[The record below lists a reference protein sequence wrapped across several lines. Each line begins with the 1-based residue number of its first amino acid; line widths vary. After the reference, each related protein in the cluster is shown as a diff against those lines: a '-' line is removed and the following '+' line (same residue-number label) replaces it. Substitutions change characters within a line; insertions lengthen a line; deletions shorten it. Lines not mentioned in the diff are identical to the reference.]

1 MPMIKYIPFL
11 KFKQNEIQGIA
22 QLDSGIRNQITP
34 LYDVPRSQNIMT
46 EFEVLK
52 RIRLAAAELKK
63 SKDADSEYWFF
74 VDNLDIDESI
84 NLAGSFQYRYML
96 NALKDYSLM
105 PVVALDRSPDHNS
118 AAFDFIRMKS
128 GSLGVRLQEEDIES
142 YGITKPRLDL
152 LWTEIQAAQPA
163 GVVLL
168 IDLRIVDDHAE
179 SKRKVERFLSRFKLD
194 FQVDATSVSGSV
206 IPGNIATLIGT
217 DVQKHVVREE
227 YLLWRSLTSSPDYQ
241 NVLYGDYGVV
251 SPEYSDLDLNPELMS
266 GVSTPKVF
274 YTHSDQFYISRGR
287 RFKTHGYQQ
296 YFTIADDIVGQAF
309 YRGAAYSYGDN
320 YIHERSFLSARRPPK
335 GGSPST
341 WIKSLI
347 AAHITFIV
355 NTI

>member
-1 MPMIKYIPFL
+1 MIKYIPFL
-11 KFKQNEIQGIA
+11 KFKQNEIQGVA
-22 QLDSGIRNQITP
+22 QLGSVVRDQIAP
-34 LYDVPRSQNIMT
+34 LYDVPRSQSVMT
-46 EFEVLK
+46 EVEILK

-74 VDNLDIDESI
+74 VDNFDIDESI

-96 NALKDYSLM
+96 DALKTYRLM

-118 AAFDFIRMKS
+118 AAFDFIRRKP
-128 GSLGVRLQEEDIES
+128 GLVGVRLQETDIES
-142 YGITKPRLDL
+142 YNITKPRLDL
-152 LWTEIQAAQPA
+152 LWSEIQAAQPA

-168 IDLRIVDDHAE
+168 IDLRVIDDHVE
-179 SKRKVERFLSRFKLD
+179 SKRKVERFLSRFRLD
-194 FQVDATSVSGSV
+194 FQVNATSVSGSV

-227 YLLWRSLTSSPDYQ
+227 YRLWRTLTSSPDYQ
-241 NVLYGDYGVV
+241 HILYGDYGVV

-296 YFTIADDIVGQAF
+296 YFTISDDIVGQTF

-320 YIHERSFLSARRPPK
+320 YIHERSYLSARRPPK

-341 WIKSLI
+341 WIKSLT

>member
-1 MPMIKYIPFL
+1 MIKYIPFL
-11 KFKQNEIQGIA
+11 KFKQNEIQGVA

-34 LYDVPRSQNIMT
+34 LYDVPRSQNVMT
-46 EFEVLK
+46 EIEILK
-52 RIRLAAAELKK
+52 RIRLAATELKK
-63 SKDADSEYWFF
+63 SKDANSEYWFF

-84 NLAGSFQYRYML
+84 NLSGTFQYRYII
-96 NALKDYSLM
+96 NALRDYRLI
-105 PVVALDRSPDHNS
+105 PVVALDRSADHN
-118 AAFDFIRMKS
+118 AAALDFIRMKP
-128 GSLGVRLQEEDIES
+128 GSLGVRLQETDIES
-142 YGITKPRLDL
+142 YGITKLRLDL
-152 LWTEIQAAQPA
+152 LWNEIRAAQPA

-168 IDLRIVDDHAE
+168 IDLRIVNDHAE
-179 SKRKVERFLSRFKLD
+179 SKRKVERFLSRFKQD
-194 FQVDATSVSGSV
+194 FHVDATSVSGSV

-227 YLLWRSLTSSPDYQ
+227 YRLWRTLTNSPDYQ
-241 NVLYGDYGVV
+241 HVLYGDYGVV

-296 YFTIADDIVGQAF
+296 YFAISDDIVGQAF
-309 YRGAAYSYGDN
+309 YRGAAYSYGDS
-320 YIHERSFLSARRPPK
+320 YIHERSYLSARRPPK

-341 WIKSLI
+341 WIKSLT